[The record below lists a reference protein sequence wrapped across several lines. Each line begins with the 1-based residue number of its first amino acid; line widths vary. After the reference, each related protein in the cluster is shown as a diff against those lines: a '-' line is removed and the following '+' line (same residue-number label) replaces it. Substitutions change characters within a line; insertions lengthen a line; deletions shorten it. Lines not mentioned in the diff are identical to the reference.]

1 MFGAPRLLPLAAAA
15 VAIVLSTAA
24 CGSGNKSTATTTTA
38 ATTTGG
44 GATADTS
51 AWANNVCSAF
61 VTWRTAVTTAGKS
74 VAANPT
80 KTTVDAGVASAKA
93 ATATLKGTLQ
103 GLQAHA
109 PSPSAAAEA
118 KTALQQL
125 QGQLQNDVV
134 VIQRTVASVPSG
146 TTGASQAAS
155 EIKTGLLT
163 MRSQIAATGKTLRSL
178 PSGEAG
184 QAFKNAPACKTL

>member
-1 MFGAPRLLPLAAAA
+1 MFGPPRLLPLAVSA

-24 CGSGNKSTATTTTA
+24 CGSGNKSAATTA
-38 ATTTGG
+38 ATTTSVSN
-44 GATADTS
+44 TDTS
-51 AWANNVCSAF
+51 TWANSVCSAF
-61 VTWRTAVTTAGKS
+61 VTWRAAVTSAGKS

-80 KTTVDAGVASAKA
+80 KATVDDGVASAKA
-93 ATATLKGTLQ
+93 ATTTLKGTLQ
-103 GLQAHA
+103 GLKAHA
-109 PSPSAAAEA
+109 PSASAAADA
-118 KTALQQL
+118 KAALQQL

-155 EIKTGLLT
+155 EVKTGLLT

-178 PSGEAG
+178 PSGEVG
-184 QAFKNAPACKTL
+184 QSFKNAPACKML